1 MDTADLIRKIKIQ
14 QDLDLQGC
22 ADLLKIENHVKDLE
36 FQLGQ
41 IRISLDHKTTLLASC
56 ETALEERDAK
66 SYGLCPECGKPGVTR
81 ERRIDGNDKCSSG
94 HVYKST
100 NAK

>member
-1 MDTADLIRKIKIQ
+1 MDTSSLIRKIKIQ

-22 ADLLKIENHVKDLE
+22 ADLLKIERHVKDLE

-56 ETALEERDAK
+56 EKALEERDK
-66 SYGLCPECGKPGVTR
+66 L
-81 ERRIDGNDKCSSG
+81 
-94 HVYKST
+94 
-100 NAK
+100 